1 MFLSI
6 CRYVINLSNLI
17 LPHNHGHTPT
27 NKFIEDMFLGVF
39 VTSMWRVDPVE
50 LGIFPLIESSSPA
63 GVSRS

>member
-1 MFLSI
+1 MFLSLFSN
-6 CRYVINLSNLI
+6 VINLSNYI

-27 NKFIEDMFLGVF
+27 NKFIEDMFFGVF